1 MNINERIQQRRLQLL
16 VHSCIYYEFD
26 TNIVTDTKWNEWAKE
41 LVQLQEDYPKES
53 SEVIWSEA
61 FKDFDGSTGMD
72 LPIKDP
78 WVRNKA
84 QELIN
89 NREKKKIVVKRRRLF

>member
-1 MNINERIQQRRLQLL
+1 MNIKERIQQRRLQLL

-53 SEVIWSEA
+53 SEVIWFEA